1 MRELGVSL
9 EDCLT
14 TFNWGIGYYIF
25 VSPDEVARTVQI
37 GQQAD
42 YDMIEVGR
50 VEEGERKVV
59 FEPENIALPPPGD

>member
-25 VSPDEVARTVQI
+25 VPPEEVERTISI
-37 GQQAD
+37 GHKAGYELVDLGQ
-42 YDMIEVGR
+42 

-59 FEPENIALPPPGD
+59 FEPGDIILPPPGQ